1 MKKKYSNRLYAF
13 DIETTTTPNGVVAH
27 YLSNFIN
34 VDFQFF
40 KTDKS
45 TILKHVSEPYFCRT
59 AEDINNYL
67 INLNNKALKDDEI
80 YIIYVHHLA
89 YEFDFLIKNIT
100 FVRDNFTNE
109 NSLFLKPRI
118 PLFIR
123 LQNIEFRCSYRLLN
137 QSISNVGQN
146 LGYNKLEIDYTKQYF
161 EFSELPDVEYE
172 YNLRDTEITLLGVL
186 KECSN
191 WEYIKTVNDIPL
203 TATSFSRK
211 NNDFIN
217 SSIAR

>member
-137 QSISNVGQN
+137 QSISCGTWYVAPPTLLALTSTCG
-146 LGYNKLEIDYTKQYF
+146 
-161 EFSELPDVEYE
+161 
-172 YNLRDTEITLLGVL
+172 ITLASAFL
-186 KECSN
+186 K
-191 WEYIKTVNDIPL
+191 T
-203 TATSFSRK
+203 
-211 NNDFIN
+211 
-217 SSIAR
+217 SIAPVPVFSSTI